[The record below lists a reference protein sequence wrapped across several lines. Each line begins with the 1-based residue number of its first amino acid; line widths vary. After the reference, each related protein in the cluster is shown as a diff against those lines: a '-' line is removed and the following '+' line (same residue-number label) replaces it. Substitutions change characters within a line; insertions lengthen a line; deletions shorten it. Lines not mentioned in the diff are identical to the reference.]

1 MTRGS
6 FWNAVKIVELT
17 ILRFLSKCFFYMSKF
32 AQEKMNTICSQ
43 IKKNPPHTPSAKYF
57 SPGLSLLFILI
68 KRKTSPW
75 LNRPGSYY
83 IAELFDVWSTGHG
96 SIVFQSRIRK
106 GNSNWDK
113 NPDTQA
119 KKKGGGA
126 LISNLILAR
135 NLLMMGEQMKMYQFS
150 KLF

>member
-1 MTRGS
+1 MKRGEDRWTYDSSVSVKVLFFICRNSRKKRWTRYV
-6 FWNAVKIVELT
+6 VKL
-17 ILRFLSKCFFYMSKF
+17 
-32 AQEKMNTICSQ
+32 
-43 IKKNPPHTPSAKYF
+43 KKNPPHTPSAKYF

-106 GNSNWDK
+106 GNWDK

-119 KKKGGGA
+119 KKKKGGGA
-126 LISNLILAR
+126 LISNLILTR
-135 NLLMMGEQMKMYQFS
+135 NLLMMCEQMKIYQFS
-150 KLF
+150 KLS